1 MPILHAFTS
10 TTFIYTCIN
19 YFGMELSQ
27 LCSYTK
33 RKMLLASIIRENIEY
48 TKTAKLF
55 SQPTLIQLRKLNASI
70 QRSNTLTFQ

>member
-1 MPILHAFTS
+1 MHLPVLHLYTHVLTTLEWNCLNFVHIQKEKCCWHPLSERTS
-10 TTFIYTCIN
+10 I
-19 YFGMELSQ
+19 
-27 LCSYTK
+27 
-33 RKMLLASIIRENIEY
+33 Y